1 MRSIGLIVASVIL
14 AGLAVPAAAPAPPP
28 ANARN
33 DAWEVIGP
41 GGGGSMYHPTIS
53 PLDPNVVFVNC
64 DMTGSYLTRDGGK
77 SWRMINLRGVTE
89 FFVFDPSSA
98 STFYIYNMGLWRS
111 TDAGATWALVHPNP
125 KTVTGLAM
133 LDDHAEGEFR
143 TTGEA
148 EAITALAV
156 DPNNPQALYAVFTAP
171 DGPSLRRSPDGG
183 RTWTRLVAGVPAG
196 SKNVVIDNV
205 KSSLPA
211 GAEHIYIDPDS
222 PAAQRTIYV
231 VGRDRVAVFE
241 RGALRPG
248 AAAPEPFLDAS
259 AGFPGQGAKAVI
271 YGVSDHAV
279 YVSRDGGATWE
290 RRAPGGHL
298 RAVAASLFHP
308 GVAYVSFSGKAQM
321 MSESLGVAKTE
332 DFGATWRDVWSE
344 SVKKSPAVDDGW
356 LSVRFGPD
364 WGENPFALGVAP
376 TNPEI
381 SYGTDSGRTLR
392 SLDGGATWTAAYT
405 RRVSGGAWT
414 TTGLDVTTNYG
425 VHFDP
430 FNPQHMFIDYTDIGL
445 FASDDGGASWYSAT
459 EKGVPRRWV
468 NTTYWLVFDP
478 AVRGRLWAAMT
489 GTHDLPRAKMWRR
502 SSPSNYQGGVVR
514 SDDGGRTWAAQ
525 TGGLPPT
532 AATHILLDARSSPQ
546 ARVLYVAGF
555 GRGVYRSRDGGQNWE
570 PRNNGLPAHEPMAW
584 RLAQDR
590 NGVLYVV
597 LARRSEDGSIGN
609 DRDGALY
616 RSKNS
621 GDSWE
626 KVALP
631 AGVNG
636 PNGLAIDPQDPNRLY
651 LAAWRR
657 RTEDPQAGGGIYL
670 STDAGAT
677 WKQVLARD
685 QHVYDVTIDPRDK
698 ATLYAC
704 GFESS
709 AWRSTDRGLSW
720 QRIRGY
726 NFKWGHRVIP
736 DPRDASKIYITTF
749 GGSVWHGPAAGD
761 PKAAED
767 IVTPVAA
774 YSK

>member
-1 MRSIGLIVASVIL
+1 MRSIPLFTASLIL
-14 AGLAVPAAAPAPPP
+14 ACLGVLSPSAPG
-28 ANARN
+28 ARN

-41 GGGGSMYHPTIS
+41 GGGGAQFHPTVS

-64 DMTGSYLTRDGGK
+64 DMTGSYLTKDGGK
-77 SWRMINLRGVTE
+77 SWRMINLRGVTQ
-89 FFVFDPSSA
+89 FFVFDPSNVN
-98 STFYIYNMGLWRS
+98 TFYIHNRGLWRS
-111 TDAGATWALVHPNP
+111 TDAGATWALVQPNP
-125 KTVTGLAM
+125 KSVTGIDM
-133 LDDHAEGEFR
+133 LDDHADAEFR
-143 TTGEA
+143 TTGDK

-156 DPNNPQALYAVFTAP
+156 DPKNSQVLYAVFTAAG
-171 DGPSLRRSPDGG
+171 GPSLRRSADSG
-183 RTWTRLVAGVPAG
+183 RTWARVAAGLPPG
-196 SKNVVIDNV
+196 SKHIYYIDNV
-205 KSSLPA
+205 ASDVPA

-231 VGRDRVAVFE
+231 VGRDRVAVIE
-241 RGALRPG
+241 GGVARLG
-248 AAAPEPFLDAS
+248 AAAPEPFLDVS
-259 AGFPGQGAKAVI
+259 AGFPGSGAKAVI
-271 YGVSDHAV
+271 YGVSRDAV
-279 YVSRDGGATWE
+279 FISRDGGATWE
-290 RRAPGGHL
+290 RRAPGGRL
-298 RAVAASLFHP
+298 QAVAASLFHP
-308 GVAYVSFSGKAQM
+308 GVAYVSFNGKRDLLSQ
-321 MSESLGVAKTE
+321 SFGVTKTE

-344 SVKKSPAVDDGW
+344 SGTKSPAVDDGW
-356 LSVRFGPD
+356 ISARFGPG
-364 WGENPFALGVAP
+364 WGENPIGLGVSP
-376 TNPEI
+376 TRPEI
-381 SYGTDSGRTLR
+381 CYATDDGRTLH

-405 RRVSGGAWT
+405 RRVPDGGWT

-430 FNPQHMFIDYTDIGL
+430 FDPRHMFIDYTDIGL

-459 EKGVPRRWV
+459 EKGVPHRYL

-478 AVRGRLWAAMT
+478 AVRGRIWAVMT
-489 GTHDLPRAKMWRR
+489 DTHDLPRTKMWRR
-502 SSPSNYQGGVVR
+502 SSPSRYQGGVVR
-514 SDDGGRTWAAQ
+514 SDDGGRSWQVQAN
-525 TGGLPPT
+525 GLPPM
-532 AATHILLDARSSPQ
+532 AATHIVLDARSTPE
-546 ARVLYVAGF
+546 ARVLYVAGV
-555 GRGVYRSRDGGQNWE
+555 GRGVYRSRDGGQSWE
-570 PRNNGLPAHEPMAW
+570 ARNNGLPAHEPMAW

-609 DRDGALY
+609 DGDGALY

-626 KVALP
+626 KVPLP

-636 PNGLAIDPQDPNRLY
+636 PNGLAIDPDVPDRLY

-657 RTEDPQAGGGIYL
+657 HTEDPEAGGGIYL

-698 ATLYAC
+698 TTLYAC

-709 AWRSTDRGLSW
+709 AWRSTDRGLTW

-736 DPRDASKIYITTF
+736 DPRDPSKIYITTF